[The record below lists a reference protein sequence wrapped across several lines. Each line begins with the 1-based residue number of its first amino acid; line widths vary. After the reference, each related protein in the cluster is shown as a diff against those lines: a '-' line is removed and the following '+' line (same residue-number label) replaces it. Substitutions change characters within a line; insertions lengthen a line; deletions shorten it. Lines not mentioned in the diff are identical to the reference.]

1 MYLFFSVA
9 TQVGLKK
16 IIAAPIEKEDYISD
30 WDYEEDFGHRDY
42 VAMIFNKHIKINY
55 PPIWLFCCYDYYDFY
70 VKKFCASANY
80 YFDVYYNQEVILFWY
95 IWEFDSQGG

>member
-55 PPIWLFCCYDYYDFY
+55 PPI
-70 VKKFCASANY
+70 
-80 YFDVYYNQEVILFWY
+80 
-95 IWEFDSQGG
+95 